1 MGLDVTRLIRISYG
15 DYELNT
21 IPPGR
26 AVEVPCKSLEKMK
39 KKGALFA
46 SEKEKI
52 LKTGPNRGKEYS
64 ASGDNAVDVG
74 GEESRPINEV
84 EWINYS

>member
-21 IPPGR
+21 IPPGK

-52 LKTGPNRGKEYS
+52 VKASSKREKTSS
-64 ASGDNAVDVG
+64 ASGDNAIDA
-74 GEESRPINEV
+74 SPINKV

>member
-26 AVEVPCKSLEKMK
+26 AVEVPSKSLEKMK

-52 LKTGPNRGKEYS
+52 LKAGSKRGKKYS
-64 ASGDNAVDVG
+64 ASGDNV
-74 GEESRPINEV
+74 EESRPINEV